1 MTIKVSIDAC
11 GGDYGIRSTI
21 KAGLDA
27 LAAFQDL
34 HLYFVGDKSQIQSE
48 LNKYSQS
55 LSLSN
60 RFNITHAT
68 QTITMNESP
77 AIALRKKKD
86 SSMRV
91 SINLVKNQ
99 TVDACVSA
107 GNTGALVAISR
118 FVLKTI
124 KGIDRPAIMGRMPTQ
139 TGHTHMLDLG
149 ANVDSKPELLFK
161 FATMGAIAI
170 QYTEGISNPNI
181 GLLNIGEEE
190 IKGNEKIK
198 QTAELLKA
206 SKLNYIGFIEGDDI
220 YKGNVDL
227 VVCDGFEGNIALKA
241 SEGVAAMMGFYLKQA
256 FNKNIFTKI
265 VALIASPVLK
275 DFKLSLDPRQYNGA
289 TLLGLRG
296 IVIKSHGG
304 ANTEAF
310 FQAIKEA
317 YLESQAKITEKIS
330 YQVSLELEKQQNKA
344 NNE

>member
-1 MTIKVSIDAC
+1 MTIKVSIDAS
-11 GGDYGIRSTI
+11 GGDHGIPNTI

-27 LAAFQDL
+27 LVAFKDL
-34 HLYFVGDKSQIQSE
+34 HLYFVGDESEIRAE
-48 LNKYSQS
+48 LNKHPVHQS
-55 LSLSN
+55 LSA
-60 RFNITHAT
+60 RFEIVHASE
-68 QTITMNESP
+68 TIAMHESP

-91 SINLVKNQ
+91 AINLVKDQ
-99 TVDACVSA
+99 TVNACVSA

-124 KGIDRPAIMGRMPTQ
+124 KGIDRPAIMGRMPTEI
-139 TGHTHMLDLG
+139 GHTHMLDLG
-149 ANVDSKPELLFK
+149 ANVDSKPELLSK
-161 FATMGAIAI
+161 FATMGSVAI
-170 QYTEGISNPNI
+170 QHTENILSPTI
-181 GLLNIGEEE
+181 GLLNIGEED

-206 SKLNYIGFIEGDDI
+206 SNLNYVGFVEGDDI
-220 YKGNVDL
+220 YKGTVDL

-256 FNKNIFTKI
+256 FNKNILTKI

-275 DFKLSLDPRQYNGA
+275 DFKLSLDPGQYNGA
-289 TLLGLRG
+289 SLLGLRG

-304 ANTEAF
+304 ANSKAF

-317 YLESQAKITEKIS
+317 YLESHAKIADKIAS
-330 YQVSLELEKQQNKA
+330 QVSLELEKQQS
-344 NNE
+344 ESS